1 MRHSVQ
7 LEGYGVRLRP
17 VRMEDAAFIVW
28 LRNLRHAKG
37 RIGDSAEDVNSQV
50 AWLKDY
56 FERTGDYYFII
67 ETPGGIPIGTQG
79 VYAIEGDAAEV
90 GRWVIRPEVQAAMPS
105 YMLILDYA
113 FNELRMKQLRATT
126 IVANRGVIS
135 LNKKVGF
142 EQFRTEPAE
151 RVISGEPMDIVH
163 CVLRAGTWF
172 KSRERLRPAAELA
185 ERLVRE
191 WEQDQLRS
199 GQSPAGEYMNPPKPG
214 GSPGLAATHSV
225 PGRTGCQRFGMLFL
239 LFVALALSS
248 GMFASGRARG
258 RVFNGFF
265 PTPSV
270 FSAAQEGCIHEANV
284 VSASRMVGRVR
295 AR

>member
-1 MRHSVQ
+1 MQHSVQ

-28 LRNLRHAKG
+28 LRNSRHAKG
-37 RIGDSAEDVNSQV
+37 RIGDSAEDVTSQI

-56 FERTGDYYFII
+56 FERAGDYYFII
-67 ETPGGIPIGTQG
+67 ETLSGIPIGTQG
-79 VYAIEGDAAEV
+79 VYNILGDAAEV

-113 FNELRMKQLRATT
+113 FNELRMKQLHATT
-126 IVANRGVIS
+126 IVANRGIIS
-135 LNKKVGF
+135 LNKRIGF
-142 EQFRTEPAE
+142 EQFRTEVAG

-163 CVLRAGTWF
+163 CVLRAETWF

-199 GQSPAGEYMNPPKPG
+199 VQAPSPETTEAPNTDSLPG
-214 GSPGLAATHSV
+214 VAAKNST
-225 PGRTGCQRFGMLFL
+225 PFLRGFQRFEMLFL
-239 LFVALALSS
+239 LLVALAPSS
-248 GMFASGRARG
+248 GLFASLGDCGRPLQTIS
-258 RVFNGFF
+258 FNAPCFQ
-265 PTPSV
+265 PC
-270 FSAAQEGCIHEANV
+270 A
-284 VSASRMVGRVR
+284 
-295 AR
+295 